1 MFIYI
6 LNIYEHTQTYINL
19 KCRNLNTHPC
29 SYKLI
34 YEHTHTYIK
43 VNCGKVNKAV
53 KCGKLKK
60 AVNIYIYIYIYI
72 I

>member
-6 LNIYEHTQTYINL
+6 LNIYEHTHTYINL
-19 KCRNLNTHPC
+19 NKAVNFGKVNTHPC
-29 SYKLI
+29 SYIFI

-53 KCGKLKK
+53 KCENLKK
-60 AVNIYIYIYIYI
+60 AVNIYI
-72 I
+72 